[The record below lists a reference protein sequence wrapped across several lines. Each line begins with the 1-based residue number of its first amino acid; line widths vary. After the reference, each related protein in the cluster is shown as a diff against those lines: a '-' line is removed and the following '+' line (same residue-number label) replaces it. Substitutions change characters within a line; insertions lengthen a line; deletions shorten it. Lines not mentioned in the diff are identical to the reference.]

1 MPGGMHPH
9 AIVGDRVRH
18 PARGDGVV
26 CAIDRHHARPT
37 SIQFDDGD
45 LHSYSDA
52 SATKLLLVERP
63 APQSPSV
70 RRRISDVMFG
80 DDPQSPMSPT
90 KRRISAMFGND
101 VKARPVQSQP
111 LASPHRC
118 LTPSVP
124 LTPSEPFTPSE
135 PLGIGDNEHDGE
147 DRADSSSD
155 RGTRPSSVA
164 SARQMHDV
172 ALPGTVLQEHAS
184 PETSGAA
191 VHHGSGLVESR
202 ARGNLRRLSTMG
214 SFPVSKE
221 VNRSL
226 RSHLTAQKAAK
237 TVRYIG
243 SLPHRLW
250 WWLASWTSE
259 GHFDVRMS
267 PLIEDSK
274 QKFWSM
280 VTTLLLRQY
289 LSGLVFGLLIAEP
302 TCDLQLL
309 ALIILTLLHIAYLGI
324 FKPMIDTV
332 SLLFEIV
339 TLSLQ
344 LAMLLILY
352 AQFRDQPID
361 KSIPLMLLVSSVFF
375 NVIFHFPATHYG
387 LAGQTSLRMVAK
399 QLVSLVGVSAKMHL
413 LASSNALRSGA
424 LAASGRLFGGRK
436 SHASQSERR
445 LNRDSSDLNRDS
457 LVSTEQEQ
465 PYTGN
470 LGNVAEM
477 IREDCPAS
485 SASPRAEKRNSEADL
500 SVSDP
505 SYIVGNLQVAE
516 PDESGTDLRSRWDSI
531 HVFGSL
537 PESLAR
543 VSPSEA
549 DDAMLMKQSE
559 SESDAEWPDTS
570 SDNLQPDSSP
580 MGSRPSM
587 RLSMMT
593 RPLETTALTV
603 NSSSMEDMHVAQYR
617 PITPLGSEEGRFM
630 DLRPSSRS
638 SRPSSQPR
646 ASAPSPSGRHEQRVW
661 TPPIAIPSPN
671 NDL

>member
-1 MPGGMHPH
+1 
-9 AIVGDRVRH
+9 
-18 PARGDGVV
+18 
-26 CAIDRHHARPT
+26 
-37 SIQFDDGD
+37 
-45 LHSYSDA
+45 
-52 SATKLLLVERP
+52 
-63 APQSPSV
+63 
-70 RRRISDVMFG
+70 
-80 DDPQSPMSPT
+80 
-90 KRRISAMFGND
+90 
-101 VKARPVQSQP
+101 
-111 LASPHRC
+111 
-118 LTPSVP
+118 
-124 LTPSEPFTPSE
+124 
-135 PLGIGDNEHDGE
+135 
-147 DRADSSSD
+147 
-155 RGTRPSSVA
+155 
-164 SARQMHDV
+164 
-172 ALPGTVLQEHAS
+172 
-184 PETSGAA
+184 
-191 VHHGSGLVESR
+191 
-202 ARGNLRRLSTMG
+202 
-214 SFPVSKE
+214 
-221 VNRSL
+221 
-226 RSHLTAQKAAK
+226 
-237 TVRYIG
+237 
-243 SLPHRLW
+243 
-250 WWLASWTSE
+250 
-259 GHFDVRMS
+259 MS

-399 QLVSLVGVSAKMHL
+399 QLVSLAGFSAKMHL

-424 LAASGRLFGGRK
+424 LAASGRLFGGRR
-436 SHASQSERR
+436 SHAAQSERH

-457 LVSTEQEQ
+457 LESIEQEQ
-465 PYTGN
+465 SYVGN
-470 LGNVAEM
+470 LDNVAEM
-477 IREDCPAS
+477 VREDCPAS

-516 PDESGTDLRSRWDSI
+516 PDESGTDLQSRWDSV

-537 PESLAR
+537 ERA
-543 VSPSEA
+543 SPGEA
-549 DDAMLMKQSE
+549 DHEMFMEQSE
-559 SESDAEWPDTS
+559 SESDAEWPETS
-570 SDNLQPDSSP
+570 SDIPQPDSSAT
-580 MGSRPSM
+580 GSRPSM

-646 ASAPSPSGRHEQRVW
+646 ASAPSPLHEQRVW
-661 TPPIAIPSPN
+661 TPSIAIPPPVE
-671 NDL
+671 